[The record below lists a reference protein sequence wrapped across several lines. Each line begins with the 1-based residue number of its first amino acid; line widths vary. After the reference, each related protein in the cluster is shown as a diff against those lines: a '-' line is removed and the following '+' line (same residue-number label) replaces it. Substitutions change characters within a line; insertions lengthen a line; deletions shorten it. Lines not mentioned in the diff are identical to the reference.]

1 VPLAGRVA
9 VLRVD
14 VTEPWAPGHIAVV
27 VTVGDDDR
35 GDERHLAEV
44 AADAPVEDRAAL
56 RQRMPDGVP
65 DRAAA
70 RVGEEPVAD
79 EVQLDRSESLAGR
92 QDGDSWGTASG
103 ERCVIASSPAA
114 PRPSSPAAA

>member
-1 VPLAGRVA
+1 MPLARRVP

-14 VTEPWAPGHIAVV
+14 VTEPRAPGHVAVV
-27 VTVGDDDR
+27 MTVRDDDR

-44 AADAPVEDRAAL
+44 AADPPVEDRAGL

-65 DRAAA
+65 NRATA

-92 QDGDSWGTASG
+92 QDGDTRSAASG
-103 ERCVIASSPAA
+103 ERCVIA
-114 PRPSSPAAA
+114 RSPAAARPSIPAAA